1 MSLYDSD
8 RRYRRRFWGGMA
20 RFLALSGALVV
31 TALVSYSFG
40 REELESG
47 VRSFQEEIHQL
58 ERREDA
64 LQQENANLRVFAE
77 KAKLTVEEVQRK
89 YETDVP
95 KGERRDLLDLVSG
108 QLEAGVAVDRLAFLI
123 ESAGRP
129 VSCEPVETKRF
140 LLRTP
145 LYNGAN
151 TSVSFANDAVL
162 VTGMGESAKTAD
174 GLPQA
179 WYDPAQP
186 VNLILRR
193 IDGTEVQVTDT
204 LPIQK
209 SIEHGG
215 AEHRFLVR
223 PGARGFVQVSA
234 ERCVYP

>member
-1 MSLYDSD
+1 
-8 RRYRRRFWGGMA
+8 MA

-31 TALVSYSFG
+31 TALISYSFG

-47 VRSFQEEIHQL
+47 VRSFQEEIHQMEL
-58 ERREDA
+58 REDA
-64 LQQENANLRVFAE
+64 LQQENANLRVVAE
-77 KAKLTVEEVQRK
+77 KAKLTVAQVERR
-89 YETDVP
+89 YEQDVP
-95 KGERRDLLDLVSG
+95 KGDRRDLLDLVTG
-108 QLEAGVAVDRLAFLI
+108 RLEAGVAPDRLAFLI
-123 ESAGRP
+123 ESASKP

-151 TSVSFANDAVL
+151 TSVSFANEAVL
-162 VTGMGESAKTAD
+162 VTGMGASAKTAD

-186 VNLILRR
+186 IDLILRR
-193 IDGTEVQVTDT
+193 IDGTEVEVTGV

-215 AEHRFLVR
+215 AEHRFLIR

-234 ERCVYP
+234 ERCAYP